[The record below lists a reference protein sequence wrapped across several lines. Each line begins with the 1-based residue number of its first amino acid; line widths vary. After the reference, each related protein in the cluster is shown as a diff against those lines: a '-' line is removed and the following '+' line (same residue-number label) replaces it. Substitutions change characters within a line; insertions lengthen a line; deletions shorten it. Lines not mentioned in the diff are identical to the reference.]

1 MLFRSIT
8 LWDNET
14 ISTRPLTETTRIYT
28 VSSRGYT
35 EEITQVLYKY
45 FEIHLD
51 AVNRDMLNVFVA
63 PDKKLFSE
71 DDPGIK
77 RATWES
83 EEKWAT
89 TDDVG
94 AFVVKVPRKTREA
107 SIRAHTLVSK
117 AILEELARAQLMQFG
132 TQSPVHAY
140 LEVTGRFDT
149 PEAIVLSTLPLHH
162 NETGDYYELNLRLF

>member
-1 MLFRSIT
+1 MSSDGSVKTVEVLSTEEHLTITTNGDGATVYTFTEATYETIT

-117 AILEELARAQLMQFG
+117 AILE
-132 TQSPVHAY
+132 
-140 LEVTGRFDT
+140 
-149 PEAIVLSTLPLHH
+149 
-162 NETGDYYELNLRLF
+162 